1 MGMMTRFVRM
11 WKADMHGVMDQLEDK
26 GLTLKQ
32 SLRDM
37 EEELERK
44 KAGLQKMIASRD
56 DFFRELDKKLH
67 ECDKLEQDLQIAVA
81 KEKDDI
87 ARLLIKKIKP
97 LKNHCDSIQHHIEEL
112 ERDIDQ
118 YRRCVEEQRLQ
129 YEQFHLRADEYF
141 HQAQR
146 RQWENDVPSE
156 FFHGGTAEP
165 TAEEIELE
173 LLRRKEAIQAKG
185 GNYNEHAS

>member
-11 WKADMHGVMDQLEDK
+11 WKADIHGVMDQLEDK
-26 GLTLKQ
+26 ELILKQ

-44 KAGLQKMIASRD
+44 KAGLRKMIASRD
-56 DFFRELDKKLH
+56 EFVRELDKKLH

-87 ARLLIKKIKP
+87 ARLLIKKVKP
-97 LKNHCDSIQHHIEEL
+97 LKNHSESIQHHIEEM

-118 YRRCVEEQRLQ
+118 YRRCIEEQRLQ
-129 YEQFHLRADEYF
+129 YEQFHLRADQYF
-141 HQAQR
+141 HKAQR

-156 FFHGGTAEP
+156 FFQGSTAEP
-165 TAEEIELE
+165 TEEEIELE

-185 GNYNEHAS
+185 GDNNEHAS